1 MSLPHTL
8 AHATLDTIRQRFALT
23 EVGDPFLPLVMA
35 GGLEPLGAARVFGG
49 NQVRWLVS
57 VGLAFPSAGLDSHM
71 LYAFMAPESPL
82 PHFTLDAVLAG
93 DHFALHLDLIP
104 RVDLGAHLAYL
115 DAVYQPLTGTFE
127 TAMRIAGLTPAQ
139 MTPRQRALMS
149 PWMLAYRAD
158 AQAFAALAEPVGVY
172 REHWCRLVEQ
182 GLPPELSAAFDP
194 AALAER
200 DRRNRAAIFDPAVD
214 PVWGQVEHLL
224 GADVGAR
231 LRAILRSPT
240 VDEFYP
246 QRRRQGS

>member
-1 MSLPHTL
+1 MSLARTL
-8 AHATLDTIRQRFALT
+8 AHTTLDSIRRRFALT

-35 GGLEPLGAARVFGG
+35 GRPEPLGAVRVFGG
-49 NQVRWLVS
+49 DQVLWLVS
-57 VGLAFPSAGLDSHM
+57 VGLAFPPAGLDSHM
-71 LYAFMAPESPL
+71 LYAFMAPESPI

-93 DHFALHLDLIP
+93 DHFAMHLDLIP

-115 DAVYQPLTGTFE
+115 DTVYQPLTGTFE
-127 TAMRIAGLTPAQ
+127 KVTRLAGLTPAQ
-139 MTPRQRALMS
+139 LTPRQRALMS

-194 AALAER
+194 VALTER
-200 DRRNRAAIFDPAVD
+200 DRRNRAAIFDPTVD
-214 PVWGQVEHLL
+214 PVWNQVEHLL
-224 GADVGAR
+224 GADAGAR

-240 VDEFYP
+240 VEVFYP